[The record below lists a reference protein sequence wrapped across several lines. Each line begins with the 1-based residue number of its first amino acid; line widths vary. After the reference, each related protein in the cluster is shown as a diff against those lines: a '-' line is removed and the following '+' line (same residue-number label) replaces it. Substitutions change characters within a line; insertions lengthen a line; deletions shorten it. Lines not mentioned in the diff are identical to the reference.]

1 MEKISEL
8 DAKLK
13 EREEGGEALKKLEGL
28 EEENSDLKMEI
39 GLLEDSIRK
48 IGEDDEKLV
57 AENRELSKVY
67 ELKEMDYR
75 RLTENYDELHSRL
88 RFCEEERERIKVD
101 RDRLTSS
108 VLDIQRTHENE
119 ICNLKGTLDYLAEKI
134 SILNYERESKEIL
147 HEQEERHRD
156 EISAFEKISEE
167 LRTRLDRADVANS
180 EWKSK
185 ADYFMAEAQSAEQKL
200 HSALSD
206 QQRSL
211 MDLEKERLKASQT
224 NFELKDL
231 RQQLELKSQELDRN
245 MTEKMSLAYEVKS

>member
-1 MEKISEL
+1 MDKINEL
-8 DAKLK
+8 DGKLK
-13 EREEGGEALKKLEGL
+13 EREEDSEALKKLGGL
-28 EEENSDLKMEI
+28 EEENSDLKAEK

-48 IGEDDEKLV
+48 IGEDDEKLMT
-57 AENRELSKVY
+57 ENREIKRLY

-147 HEQEERHRD
+147 REQEERHRD

-180 EWKSK
+180 EWKAK

-200 HSALSD
+200 HSTLSD
-206 QQRSL
+206 QQRTL
-211 MDLEKERLKASQT
+211 MDLEKERLKHQQSD
-224 NFELKDL
+224 FSLHDL
-231 RQQLELKSQELDRN
+231 QQQLSLKSQELDRHL
-245 MTEKMSLAYEVKS
+245 TEKMS